1 MYVLVVAFIMVFS
14 LEMVLFGLVYGVY
27 RSIQLYHR
35 GQFYNFYSWR
45 KLEYPVRST
54 DLSQVTDKLY
64 HIMLYRVHLAM
75 REIRSHN
82 VSGGV
87 GTDCIGSCKSNY
99 HAITATTPSRN
110 GIPRICLLSV
120 RTCS

>member
-1 MYVLVVAFIMVFS
+1 MLLQEHTWYFMVITESNIPLISCPCHIQNDMLLSERTMYVLVVAFIMVFS

-54 DLSQVTDKLY
+54 DLVTKGLEDIIQV
-64 HIMLYRVHLAM
+64 
-75 REIRSHN
+75 
-82 VSGGV
+82 
-87 GTDCIGSCKSNY
+87 
-99 HAITATTPSRN
+99 
-110 GIPRICLLSV
+110 
-120 RTCS
+120 